1 MIIFIELLFV
11 GAIFGWFANEAYQGF
26 MFPDSED
33 AC

>member
-1 MIIFIELLFV
+1 MTILIGLLLV
-11 GAIFGWFANEAYQGF
+11 GAVLGWFANEAYQGF